1 MIALIDYGAGNVFN
15 VIKACRYL
23 GVDVKLTADPAII
36 QAADGVILPGV
47 GAFKA
52 AMANLKRK
60 QLLRTIKNVA
70 KAQTPLLGI
79 CLGMQMLFDSST
91 EFGLT
96 KGLGL
101 IPGSIVRFP
110 ADCSLLVPQVGWNQ
124 NQLQKANS
132 IFKLVDGQY
141 TYFVHSYYAKCDNQY
156 IVSTVDYGVA
166 VPAIVQRGNIYGMQF
181 HPEKSGHVGLSLLQ
195 AFFKEVAK
203 Q

>member
-23 GVDVKLTADPAII
+23 GVDVKLTADPATI

-60 QLLRTIKNVA
+60 QLISTIKKVA
-70 KAQTPLLGI
+70 KTQTPLLGI

-110 ADCSLLVPQVGWNQ
+110 ADSSLLIPQVGWNQ
-124 NQLQKANS
+124 NQLQKNNS

-141 TYFVHSYYAKCDNQY
+141 TYFVHSYYAKCESQY
-156 IVSTVDYGVA
+156 IVSTVDYGVS
-166 VPAIVQRGNIYGMQF
+166 VPAIVQCGNIYGMQF
-181 HPEKSGHVGLSLLQ
+181 HPEKSGHVGLGLLQ

>member
-23 GVDVKLTADPAII
+23 GVDVKLTADPATI
-36 QAADGVILPGV
+36 QSADGVILPGV

-60 QLLRTIKNVA
+60 QLIKTIKNVV

-110 ADCSLLVPQVGWNQ
+110 ADSSLLIPQVGWNQ

-141 TYFVHSYYAKCDNQY
+141 TYFVHSYYAKCDSQY
-156 IVSTVDYGVA
+156 IVSTVDYGVS

-181 HPEKSGHVGLSLLQ
+181 HPEKSGQVGLSLLQ